1 MLSLGTYNCCSQ
13 EPSSLHAFARTCAR
27 SIKLHTPET
36 KKRSIAHF
44 YRPCVIYPYVVPQHI
59 FGSTEHPTE
68 VRTEQGLGWSLTGE
82 KGKVRVIAELPRPD
96 WVAGQ
101 NVWIKIFA
109 DNQSQKKVWPGSCQ
123 SFSFFAY
130 TASLRSGYSISRCSS
145 KLSCSNLPDQSVNTK
160 RTLQIFR
167 DIPPPR

>member
-1 MLSLGTYNCCSQ
+1 MLADYAR
-13 EPSSLHAFARTCAR
+13 PLHYR

-44 YRPCVIYPYVVPQHI
+44 YRPCTIYPYVPPVNI

-68 VRTEQGLGWSLTGE
+68 VRTEQGLGWSLSGE

-109 DNQSQKKVWPGSCQ
+109 DNQSQKKVRACVTGRMPGE
-123 SFSFFAY
+123 
-130 TASLRSGYSISRCSS
+130 
-145 KLSCSNLPDQSVNTK
+145 
-160 RTLQIFR
+160 
-167 DIPPPR
+167 

>member
-1 MLSLGTYNCCSQ
+1 MFIDMFVPTSLS
-13 EPSSLHAFARTCAR
+13 

-44 YRPCVIYPYVVPQHI
+44 YRPCTIYPYVPPLDI
-59 FGSTEHPTE
+59 FGSTDHPTE
-68 VRTEQGLGWSLTGE
+68 VRTEQGLGWSLSGE

-109 DNQSQKKVWPGSCQ
+109 DNQSQKKVSCKDIVKERPGPDA
-123 SFSFFAY
+123 FHPY
-130 TASLRSGYSISRCSS
+130 RYVLSISH
-145 KLSCSNLPDQSVNTK
+145 
-160 RTLQIFR
+160 F
-167 DIPPPR
+167 